1 MDLNVHR
8 RRLRG
13 AVDDDE
19 PSARERDLEQ
29 TRSRDRRVVL
39 TMLSPEHSSPFLC
52 IFTFIAILRCNNDL
66 NISKLDKDTLEEPK
80 SNEHLHH

>member
-39 TMLSPEHSSPFLC
+39 TMLSP
-52 IFTFIAILRCNNDL
+52 ILRPGSSYHDGVRNE
-66 NISKLDKDTLEEPK
+66 KLKAVAYPSTRHIRRLVIL
-80 SNEHLHH
+80 S